1 VNDVRLEVAL
11 FVRIT
16 VAQGVRGTRDFY
28 PEDMR
33 LRNWLFDNFDDA
45 ALSHGFEEYDSPILE
60 HEDLYT
66 RKQGEEITQQ
76 LYNFQDKGDRKV
88 ALRPEMTPSL
98 ARMVMSR
105 AGALPMPIK
114 WYSIPQCWRYERTQR
129 GRGRE
134 HYQWNV
140 DIWGTSEIS
149 ADAELISVVVT
160 FFESVGLSSDDLVIR
175 ISSRKVLEEVLGSL
189 KVEGDIFTKT
199 CIIVDKMDKLSAD
212 VISQQLAELGHDSHA
227 IQTIQNILG
236 IKNMADLTSALEGES
251 IAVSEL
257 NYLFDSIDSYGIS
270 EWVEFDASIVRGL
283 AYYTGSVFEAHD
295 REGKFRAI
303 CGGGRYDK
311 LLSTLGGKDLP
322 ATGFGFGD
330 MVIMELLEEKKL
342 LPELI
347 SSTEDVVIPL
357 SPDLRNVAVMVAA
370 ALRDTGR
377 TVDLVLEDKKMK
389 WAFKHAERIGADR
402 LVMVMPEEWKSEK
415 VRIKDLHTGEESD
428 VSFEEL

>member
-1 VNDVRLEVAL
+1 MNDVRLEVAL

-45 ALSHGFEEYDSPILE
+45 ALSHGFEEYDAPILE

-236 IKNMADLTSALEGES
+236 IKNMSDLTSALEDES

>member
-1 VNDVRLEVAL
+1 
-11 FVRIT
+11 
-16 VAQGVRGTRDFY
+16 
-28 PEDMR
+28 
-33 LRNWLFDNFDDA
+33 
-45 ALSHGFEEYDSPILE
+45 
-60 HEDLYT
+60 
-66 RKQGEEITQQ
+66 
-76 LYNFQDKGDRKV
+76 
-88 ALRPEMTPSL
+88 
-98 ARMVMSR
+98 
-105 AGALPMPIK
+105 
-114 WYSIPQCWRYERTQR
+114 
-129 GRGRE
+129 
-134 HYQWNV
+134 
-140 DIWGTSEIS
+140 GTSEIS

-212 VISQQLAELGHDSHA
+212 IISQQLAELGHDSHA

-236 IKNMADLTSALEGES
+236 IKNMSDLTSALEDES

>member
-1 VNDVRLEVAL
+1 MNDVRLEVAL

-45 ALSHGFEEYDSPILE
+45 ALSHGFEEYDAPILE

-236 IKNMADLTSALEGES
+236 IKNMSDLTSALEDES

-257 NYLFDSIDSYGIS
+257 NYLFDSIDSYGVS

-330 MVIMELLEEKKL
+330 MVIMELLEEKKI